1 MSPSFFWS
9 LEQECI
15 ADIDLDNKTVN
26 INHQLQRTSDMQ
38 YIIQKTKTNAG
49 TRTIPITD
57 DVVDCFRVIID
68 NRKLPRNETGIKD
81 SNGKVYKDFL
91 YYDKNGMPMVALHWE
106 KYFQHIIEKHNR
118 IYKAELPKITPHVC
132 RHTYCSHMASSGV
145 NPKHLQYLMGHS
157 EISVTL
163 DVYTHVDWD
172 NLRGDINLLNI
183 DEERNGYSV
192 MA

>member
-1 MSPSFFWS
+1 M
-9 LEQECI
+9 
-15 ADIDLDNKTVN
+15 N

-49 TRTIPITD
+49 TRIIPITD

-118 IYKAELPKITPHVC
+118 IIKQNFP
-132 RHTYCSHMASSGV
+132 R
-145 NPKHLQYLMGHS
+145 
-157 EISVTL
+157 
-163 DVYTHVDWD
+163 
-172 NLRGDINLLNI
+172 
-183 DEERNGYSV
+183 
-192 MA
+192 